1 MFSCRTIKT
10 VQYEIEKEKTET
22 EFRILQISDFH
33 SNDFGKNEEK
43 LITKIKNAKPHL
55 IVITGDLFDH
65 RQKEKKYFPNVE
77 LLLQGIQNLCPIFFV
92 TGNHDFIDLRLD
104 EKYSLLQNYGVQILH
119 DEATTLSHE
128 NNIIIIAGIHDP
140 YFDLGENIKRIMKDQ
155 KEKYRERL
163 QKLSEKTDTL
173 ISSLGKDSILCTIL
187 LAHRPEYFNDYEKY
201 SFDIIFAGHAHGG
214 QWRFPPL
221 NNGIYAPGQGMFP
234 KYAGGKY
241 VLKNNNSTIMIVSR
255 GLSYQQPRVARI
267 GNPPE
272 LVLVRIIKKM

>member
-1 MFSCRTIKT
+1 MVKSLFCQTKKFSRIIILLNIVFLFSCRTIKT

-43 LITKIKNAKPHL
+43 IITKIKNAKPHL

-163 QKLSEKTDTL
+163 QTRPTVRWKNLSLLKSVSAKRTADLTI
-173 ISSLGKDSILCTIL
+173 ISSNHSRPMTTL
-187 LAHRPEYFNDYEKY
+187 L
-201 SFDIIFAGHAHGG
+201 
-214 QWRFPPL
+214 
-221 NNGIYAPGQGMFP
+221 
-234 KYAGGKY
+234 
-241 VLKNNNSTIMIVSR
+241 
-255 GLSYQQPRVARI
+255 PRQLTR
-267 GNPPE
+267 
-272 LVLVRIIKKM
+272 LV